1 MIQTLENQLEEE
13 KKRRDLIS
21 KSFKEQMKEFEE
33 EKNALENLRNAT
45 VKMERNQQEVQKH
58 KAMLE

>member
-33 EKNALENLRNAT
+33 EKIALENLRNAT